1 MLVAIVGAGGS
12 RDATVWVDK
21 QARLGSLELLMRNG
35 NHPLL
40 TSKEAA
46 AALRLAYATLRDWS
60 AHGRGPIKPVKIGAR
75 VFWRR
80 SDVERLVAGDAE

>member
-1 MLVAIVGAGGS
+1 
-12 RDATVWVDK
+12 
-21 QARLGSLELLMRNG
+21 MRSE
-35 NHPLL
+35 NHPLM

-60 AHGRGPIKPVKIGAR
+60 ANGRGPIKPVKIGAR

-80 SDVERLVAGDAE
+80 SDVERLVTGDSK